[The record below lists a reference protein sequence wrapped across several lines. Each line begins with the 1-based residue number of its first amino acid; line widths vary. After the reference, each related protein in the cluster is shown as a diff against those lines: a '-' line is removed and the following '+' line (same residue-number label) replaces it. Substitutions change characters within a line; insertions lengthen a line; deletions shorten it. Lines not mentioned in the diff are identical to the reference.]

1 MSGRLY
7 VVGSRLKGDGEGA
20 PEPSPTGGNLI
31 VFLVAFKA
39 MKAAK
44 TFMSQGNWS
53 ERDAGGAGLWPDQ
66 LSGMASL
73 THCEDFA

>member
-1 MSGRLY
+1 
-7 VVGSRLKGDGEGA
+7 
-20 PEPSPTGGNLI
+20 LI

-39 MKAAK
+39 MMAAK

-53 ERDAGGAGLWPDQ
+53 ERDAARPRLFPDQ
-66 LSGMASL
+66 LSGWPSL